1 MDQNKLLSWS
11 VAFIIVLSLF
21 RWRGILLLLIIFLI
35 YLAAVKAQ
43 TLFTTYAG
51 AAKVKIINEDQINQ
65 SKTMSMLT
73 QIKIS
78 PKHIIYLVTGLVI
91 FLIIIDGLVSVPA
104 GHVAVLFDRGR
115 GVLSEPL
122 TEGLH
127 LKIPFWQIATKMDTR
142 LQTFTMTIREEEQ
155 KGISAEP
162 VESLT
167 RDGQKV
173 NIDATAQFRIA
184 GKDAPK
190 IYQSI
195 GLDYV
200 EKIIKPGVRSVIRE
214 VITGYDSTK
223 LFNQENRT
231 EASQKIEEKLRDM
244 YARSNIQ
251 LDGLLLRN
259 VQFSDTYLKAIE
271 DKQVAQQ
278 KIQKAEYEKQEAE
291 IVKQKKIIEAEG
303 EAQAIKLKAETLR
316 VNPQVI
322 QWEFVQ
328 KMAPNINW
336 GILPEGALPLLDLK
350 SLQNK

>member
-1 MDQNKLLSWS
+1 MDQKKLFQWFI
-11 VAFIIVLSLF
+11 AFVIVLSLF
-21 RWRGILLLLIIFLI
+21 KWRGLVLFLI
-35 YLAAVKAQ
+35 VFLFYLAAQ
-43 TLFTTYAG
+43 TLRKYAAG
-51 AAKVKIINEDQINQ
+51 ESAKVQIINKNQ
-65 SKTMSMLT
+65 TKQYNLSSMLT
-73 QIKIS
+73 KLKVS
-78 PKHIIYLVTGLVI
+78 PKHIIYLVVGLVAL
-91 FLIIIDGLVSVPA
+91 LIIVDGLVSVPA
-104 GHVAVLFDRGR
+104 GHVAVLYDRGR
-115 GVLSEPL
+115 GVLHESL

-173 NIDATAQFRIA
+173 NIDATVQFRIA

-200 EKIIKPGVRSVIRE
+200 EKIVKPGVRSVIRE

-231 EASQKIEEKLRDM
+231 EAALKMEEKLRNV
-244 YARSNIQ
+244 YIRSNIQ
-251 LDGLLLRN
+251 LDSLLLRN

-291 IVKQKKIIEAEG
+291 QLKQKKIIEAEG

-316 VNPQVI
+316 FNPQVI
-322 QWEFVQ
+322 QWEFVE

-336 GILPEGALPLLDLK
+336 GILPDGALPLLDLK
-350 SLQNK
+350 QLMPK